1 MPYRFQA
8 QPNIWNRENEYFSLL
23 SLNSLKNKEAS
34 EFTSLDS
41 LKFFK
46 EDYIE
51 YFSLLSLNSLKHKE
65 ESEFTSLDSLKIQ
78 EGKKNG
84 KEVRSTSFVVWQQ
97 SIFES
102 PLNIHKM
109 SQVICHHSW
118 VLVGHGRT
126 FLAHCQLVL
135 LRLVILPVI
144 WRGRECLLHS
154 DLIVSMLPESHLCR
168 VLFKGC

>member
-1 MPYRFQA
+1 MEPRKRVF
-8 QPNIWNRENEYFSLL
+8 FSAFFELI
-23 SLNSLKNKEAS
+23 KNKEAS

-65 ESEFTSLDSLKIQ
+65 EFEFTSLDSLKFQ

-84 KEVRSTSFVVWQQ
+84 KEVRSASFVVWQQ

-118 VLVGHGRT
+118 V
-126 FLAHCQLVL
+126 FSLAMGEPSS
-135 LRLVILPVI
+135 I
-144 WRGRECLLHS
+144 
-154 DLIVSMLPESHLCR
+154 IVS
-168 VLFKGC
+168 